1 MTRQSDVRERLAVDR
16 VMAILRYRDGG
27 DVRGAVDGLV
37 SGGVRVLEITVDT
50 PGALDAIAHAADLPG
65 VVPGAGTVTDP
76 GEVRRVAD
84 TGARFVVS
92 PGFAEDVVATALEL
106 GLEAFPA
113 VATGTEV
120 LAARRAG
127 AEFFKLFPAV
137 SLGVPHLRQLRGPF
151 ADLDFV
157 PTGGVG
163 PADVAD
169 WLFAGAF
176 AVAMGGELAGRR
188 TPEDPAAVAALAR
201 QAEAVLAA
209 ASEWRPR

>member
-1 MTRQSDVRERLAVDR
+1 MSRDSDVRARLSEDR

-27 DVRGAVDGLV
+27 NVRGAVDGLV

-50 PGALDAIAHAADLPG
+50 PGALGAITHAAGLPG

-76 GEVRRVAD
+76 DEVRRVAD
-84 TGARFVVS
+84 AGGRFVVS

-106 GLEAFPA
+106 GREAFPA

-127 AEFFKLFPAV
+127 AEFFKLLPAI

-151 ADLDFV
+151 AGLDFV
-157 PTGGVG
+157 PTGGVAA
-163 PADVAD
+163 ADIPD
-169 WLFAGAF
+169 WLAAGAF
-176 AVAMGGELAGRR
+176 AVAMGSELAGRN
-188 TPEDPAAVAALAR
+188 TPGDPAAVAALAR
-201 QAEAVLAA
+201 QAEVVLAA
-209 ASEWRPR
+209 VAGGER

>member
-1 MTRQSDVRERLAVDR
+1 VIRGSDVRERLAADR

-27 DVRGAVDGLV
+27 DVRGAVDGLA

-50 PGALDAIAHAADLPG
+50 PGALDAITHAAGLPG

-76 GEVRRVAD
+76 GEVRRVAEA
-84 TGARFVVS
+84 GARFVVS

-127 AEFFKLFPAV
+127 AQFFKLFPAV

-151 ADLDFV
+151 AALDFV
-157 PTGGVG
+157 PTGGIATTDIPG
-163 PADVAD
+163 
-169 WLFAGAF
+169 WLDAGAF
-176 AVAMGGELAGRR
+176 AVAMGSALAGRN
-188 TPEDPAAVAALAR
+188 TPEGPAAVAALAR
-201 QAEAVLAA
+201 RAAIVLAA
-209 ASEWRPR
+209 AGDGRPR

>member
-1 MTRQSDVRERLAVDR
+1 MIRGSDVRERLAADR

-50 PGALDAIAHAADLPG
+50 PGALDAITYAAGLPD

-76 GEVRRVAD
+76 GEVRRVAEA
-84 TGARFVVS
+84 GARFVVS

-127 AEFFKLFPAV
+127 AQFFKLFPAV
-137 SLGVPHLRQLRGPF
+137 SFGVPHLRQLRGPF
-151 ADLDFV
+151 AGLDFV
-157 PTGGVG
+157 PTGGIA
-163 PADVAD
+163 PADVPG
-169 WLFAGAF
+169 WLDAGAF
-176 AVAMGGELAGRR
+176 AVAMGSELAGRS
-188 TPEDPAAVAALAR
+188 TPESPAAVAALAR
-201 QAEAVLAA
+201 QAESVLAA
-209 ASEWRPR
+209 AGDGRPR

>member
-1 MTRQSDVRERLAVDR
+1 VTRSSDVRERLADDR
-16 VMAILRYRDGG
+16 VMAILRYREGG
-27 DVRGAVDGLV
+27 DLRGAVDGLV

-50 PGALDAIAHAADLPG
+50 PGAVDAIAHAAGVPG
-65 VVPGAGTVTDP
+65 VVPGAGTVTDA
-76 GEVRRVAD
+76 EAVRRVAD
-84 TGARFVVS
+84 AGARFVVS

-120 LAARRAG
+120 LTARRAG

-151 ADLDFV
+151 AGLDFV
-157 PTGGVG
+157 PTGGIAA
-163 PADVAD
+163 ADIPD
-169 WLFAGAF
+169 WLAAGAF
-176 AVAMGGELAGRR
+176 AVAMGSELAGRT
-188 TPEDPAAVAALAR
+188 TPGNPAAVAALTR

-209 ASEWRPR
+209 AAGAQR